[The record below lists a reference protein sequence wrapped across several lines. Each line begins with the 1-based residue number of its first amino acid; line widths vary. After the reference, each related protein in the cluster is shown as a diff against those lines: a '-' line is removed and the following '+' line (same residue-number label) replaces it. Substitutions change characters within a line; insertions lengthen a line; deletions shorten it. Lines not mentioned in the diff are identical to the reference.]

1 LHAAS
6 PSATSAAARQAA
18 ATRKCFGRAAG
29 PALCTMPSPWD
40 PRTVGGA
47 RPPVNGIAAMPSVVV
62 LSLAGSVLDVAD
74 VDAEVL
80 AAD

>member
-1 LHAAS
+1 
-6 PSATSAAARQAA
+6 
-18 ATRKCFGRAAG
+18 
-29 PALCTMPSPWD
+29 MPS
-40 PRTVGGA
+40 V
-47 RPPVNGIAAMPSVVV
+47 VVVVVVV

>member
-1 LHAAS
+1 
-6 PSATSAAARQAA
+6 
-18 ATRKCFGRAAG
+18 
-29 PALCTMPSPWD
+29 
-40 PRTVGGA
+40 
-47 RPPVNGIAAMPSVVV
+47 MPSVVV